1 MESQRERK
9 KKATL
14 KKLQMTVLLYSDN
27 LENDLELLKSA
38 LLIFSNLLATLFSNV
53 TFIQCILCS
62 LNQLKKPRGKN

>member
-38 LLIFSNLLATLFSNV
+38 LLIFSNLLATLTLF
-53 TFIQCILCS
+53 
-62 LNQLKKPRGKN
+62 